1 MACKAYTDAE
11 EEQKG
16 GGDSMSLKLDSLSKR
31 FGKKN
36 LFEGLSLSFSET
48 GIFAVV
54 GESGIGKTTLLRMIA
69 GLDNDYLGVISGGGI
84 GRVSVAFQE
93 YRLFKQLSALDNLIY
108 AISDI
113 KNEAVSEKC
122 KKMLLSLGFNENDLY
137 LLPDELSGGMKQR
150 VSLARAFLFD
160 APILLLDEPTKELD
174 PSNADTVRKIIKEQ
188 SLTRLVILVSHN
200 GEDIDKLGATKINL
214 H

>member
-1 MACKAYTDAE
+1 
-11 EEQKG
+11 
-16 GGDSMSLKLDSLSKR
+16 
-31 FGKKN
+31 
-36 LFEGLSLSFSET
+36 
-48 GIFAVV
+48 
-54 GESGIGKTTLLRMIA
+54 
-69 GLDNDYLGVISGGGI
+69 
-84 GRVSVAFQE
+84 
-93 YRLFKQLSALDNLIY
+93 
-108 AISDI
+108 
-113 KNEAVSEKC
+113 
-122 KKMLLSLGFNENDLY
+122 MLLSLGFRENDLY

>member
-1 MACKAYTDAE
+1 M
-11 EEQKG
+11 
-16 GGDSMSLKLDSLSKR
+16 LKINNLTKSFD
-31 FGKKN
+31 GKKVLDN
-36 LFEGLSLSFSET
+36 YSIDFPDKGFIAIC
-48 GIFAVV
+48 GP
-54 GESGIGKTTLLRMIA
+54 SGCGKTTFLKIIA
-69 GLDNDYLGVISGGGI
+69 DLEKYDSGEVVFFTKKPK
-84 GRVSVAFQE
+84 VSMAFQE
-93 YRLFKQLSALDNLIY
+93 TRLLSERTARENVNLVLGDKK
-108 AISDI
+108 ATLPVAEELLNKLGISDT
-113 KNEAVSEKC
+113 
-122 KKMLLSLGFNENDLY
+122 SLY
-137 LLPDELSGGMKQR
+137 PDELSGGMKQR

>member
-1 MACKAYTDAE
+1 
-11 EEQKG
+11 
-16 GGDSMSLKLDSLSKR
+16 MSLKLDSLTKR
-31 FGKKN
+31 YGKKI

-69 GLDNDYLGVISGGGI
+69 GLDNDYSGVISDGGI

-122 KKMLLSLGFNENDLY
+122 KKMLLSLGFSENDLY

-200 GEDIDKLGATKINL
+200 GEEIDKLGATKINL